1 MKTNNPMIDNIIDA
15 QTTAVNTWMD
25 SAKKFQ
31 SAFTN
36 GTLANES
43 QNMFKE
49 MMDKQST
56 MFNGMQT
63 PANPFM
69 ANTSNPEEF
78 FKNWYS
84 QQMTGLKQM
93 TDFSQSI
100 YNSTLNYGKNAND
113 VNASFSTMNNA
124 WTNIYN
130 SWMQTMNSS
139 YDTFSKTMKN
149 PFNADM
155 FKNMYEGSQTYLKVQ
170 ELFQPMMSAIKNND
184 FSMETWKNIYTADN
198 YKKMTEQ
205 LFSGFFNNNNL
216 KDMYDNSMKQVQHF
230 FVNQNNLGKEYMEQ
244 MQNMKAQFPEMFSGN
259 ADQLKELYSKVHNV
273 FGKTFEPLL
282 KIANPGK
289 EKETVEATIALMDKV
304 AEFSVKQTELQSF
317 LYKTMQTSLEELS
330 QETQEKFKN
339 MTPGSFTMPTTT
351 ELYNE
356 FIKKNESMFTKL
368 YATEEFSK
376 VKGEALTLTMDVKKH
391 FETQFEHVFAAYPV
405 MFKSEMDEVYQTMH
419 DLKKTVKELQ
429 TKLAMQNAATVELFE
444 EDKHNKNK
452 KK

>member
-15 QTTAVNTWMD
+15 QTTAANTWMD

-43 QNMFKE
+43 QNMFKD
-49 MMDKQST
+49 MMDKQSS
-56 MFNGMQT
+56 MFGGMQS

-69 ANTSNPEEF
+69 TNTSNPEEF
-78 FKNWYS
+78 FKNWYA

-100 YNSTLNYGKNAND
+100 YNSSLNYGKNAND
-113 VNASFSTMNNA
+113 VNASYTTMNNE

-170 ELFQPMMSAIKNND
+170 ELFQPIMSAIKNND
-184 FSMETWKNIYTADN
+184 FSMETWKNIYTTDN

-230 FVNQNNLGKEYMEQ
+230 FVNQNSLGKEYMEQ

-259 ADQLKELYSKVHNV
+259 ADQLKDLFSKVHNV
-273 FGKTFEPLL
+273 FGKTFEPLM

-317 LYKTMQTSLEELS
+317 LYTTMQTSLEELAK
-330 QETQEKFKN
+330 ETQEKFKN

-391 FETQFEHVFAAYPV
+391 FETQFEHVFAAYPI